1 MPINLNPFARV
12 GQKNRRIKR
21 LEMQI
26 QSHDVQLQ
34 LFWELVSQ
42 MRDKV
47 KEREN
52 KPKFY
57 VKGG

>member
-1 MPINLNPFARV
+1 MSINLNPFARL
-12 GQKNRRIKR
+12 GRKNRRIKR
-21 LEMQI
+21 LEYQI
-26 QSHDVQLQ
+26 QSMEVQLK
-34 LFWELVSQ
+34 LFFDLIRTMGE
-42 MRDKV
+42 KI